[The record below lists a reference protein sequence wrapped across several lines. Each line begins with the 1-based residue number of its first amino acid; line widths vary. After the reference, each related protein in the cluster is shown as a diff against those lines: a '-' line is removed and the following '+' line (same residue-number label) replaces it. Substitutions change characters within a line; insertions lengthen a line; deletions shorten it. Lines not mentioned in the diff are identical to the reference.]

1 MVQVVVLTATVVAVA
16 CVAGASTKA
25 IYPAPP
31 PPGRI
36 ISDAAGLIDKED
48 GAEIERLGAAL
59 LAEKGYPVAVVTIRS
74 LAGQGAEYPID
85 RYALELMQ
93 SWRHEERFR
102 TYGMLLL
109 VAAGDRKARIQLG
122 SAWGGAHDDRA
133 RRIMDRMILPEF
145 RDGDLSSGILAGV
158 RGFDAMGRQVAL
170 PQVDGGCC
178 LRPARPWSSSSS
190 ASSPSPGAA
199 ARAGRGRPR
208 PSCWPSSSRAS
219 SAPRAAAAA
228 IRAGARRASGR
239 RRKSWRQA
247 TVDRSLERCNPGA
260 AARRKRVRSIS

>member
-74 LAGQGAEYPID
+74 LAGQGVEYPID

-170 PQVDGGCC
+170 PQVDGQWWMPSG
-178 LRPARPWSSSSS
+178 LELELGAGDQPWWLLPA
-190 ASSPSPGAA
+190 AGAA
-199 ARAGRGRPR
+199 VVLFIVGLISVARSGRK
-208 PSCWPSSSRAS
+208 SWAW
-219 SAPRAAAAA
+219 AAAAFVLA
-228 IRAGARRASGR
+228 IFVSRVVS
-239 RRKSWRQA
+239 
-247 TVDRSLERCNPGA
+247 
-260 AARRKRVRSIS
+260 AARGGGGDSGGGATGEW